1 MNRSSSKRRT
11 ANAPLKSG
19 SMPITSALSTGTD
32 DAEIAKTSASHS
44 ASTSPSSP
52 SGNVRESSQFFLEIS
67 AMTFLLG
74 FFVLV
79 ATGAFFLRGDFVE
92 QSTLPELCELAAV
105 AASRTNP
112 NPLPHCPH
120 HSLATARII
129 SPKPYGGMRASSR
142 RITGARSFTAS
153 FSPGDRQC
161 PEWKDFLAWL
171 NKRGGL
177 GKNTAVTIG
186 MSQYGRA
193 LFATRRVPAGSRFLE
208 IPRIAIITPENVPSQ
223 VSHLLSTSNPKT
235 RLSLFLLSEKHKAQ
249 ESQWAPYLRCLPQ
262 LGDIESTDEELAWLK
277 HSPTYR
283 ETMECLKIIKSEFHV
298 LEANVFP
305 WCRDV
310 LGEVSLTDFMHAY
323 STVSSRSWESREGDL
338 TMSMIPFA
346 DFFNHDH
353 NCQTRLSYD
362 KEKDCAVAVADQDYK
377 AGDEIFLSYGSTPN
391 SILAV
396 DYGFAVASNPHEQ
409 VEVPM
414 GVSLTDPL
422 RDLKLQTLSR
432 HNMSTDLN
440 DDGSPSGRKRFTFRD
455 SDLAERGSMAVAP
468 LRAFARLICAESYED
483 LEEMAEE
490 SITHDVFYALSPRR
504 DERKESEA
512 VSFVCT
518 QIKQQVDQ
526 HSKAL
531 KDLDDDREIPLSRKS
546 ILRNILTGEL
556 RVLRNLS
563 CITCL

>member
-1 MNRSSSKRRT
+1 
-11 ANAPLKSG
+11 
-19 SMPITSALSTGTD
+19 
-32 DAEIAKTSASHS
+32 
-44 ASTSPSSP
+44 
-52 SGNVRESSQFFLEIS
+52 
-67 AMTFLLG
+67 
-74 FFVLV
+74 
-79 ATGAFFLRGDFVE
+79 
-92 QSTLPELCELAAV
+92 
-105 AASRTNP
+105 
-112 NPLPHCPH
+112 
-120 HSLATARII
+120 
-129 SPKPYGGMRASSR
+129 
-142 RITGARSFTAS
+142 
-153 FSPGDRQC
+153 
-161 PEWKDFLAWL
+161 
-171 NKRGGL
+171 
-177 GKNTAVTIG
+177 

-262 LGDIESTDEELAWLK
+262 LGDIESTMFWKDEELAWLK

-323 STVSSRSWESREGDL
+323 STDQ
-338 TMSMIPFA
+338 IPFA